1 MTKNFQELDSVK
13 TDNLEISQE
22 SDNFLGGNLNL
33 KPQLSSRL
41 ALDKALNK
49 DTQQVYNRVVNTQR
63 NEIARANPP
72 APEKIPF
79 IETFGANLLDTPLA
93 SQAARL
99 LNGEYLVD
107 KENPNYSAYSEI
119 KGTEYEQYWEY
130 FLDANGPE
138 DTSRLKRRIDRE
150 NAVRDTIASSSI
162 AANLAAGV
170 LTLPLDPVNLIP
182 IGGTAYKATKAG
194 KFFAG
199 AGKTAAAGFL
209 STSVSEAALQ
219 ADQITRT
226 TEESVTNIA
235 AGTILSG
242 ILGGAA
248 SLLSKEKFDKLALET
263 QKNIQDEGPI
273 FGFNEKGDLLQGER
287 DGGFMQ
293 GSVGAMRSPIPRS
306 QRTTA
311 QDEALYAGKGNIAG
325 TVALLTRKLSP
336 IQEVLSTDTVVA
348 KRALQGLV
356 KTNMFT
362 NKNINGGIANPI
374 STENALHLY
383 DAGLA
388 YAIKDGRANYKKFS
402 DGLLEQQGKS
412 KFLAP
417 FNIKATMLRHDEFN
431 SKVYDALI
439 SGDVH
444 EIPEV
449 EATAKSYRKNVF
461 EPIKKQ
467 GIEAGLFDEDVSIE
481 NATSYLMIQYDRNKI
496 VAQEPEFRK
505 FIAKQVE
512 ENLIPKI
519 QKDHAD
525 RQATLTTKSQ
535 ATFNQIKVLEKELE
549 NVKAQNELAAKAK
562 GKAKRKSET
571 LFSQAAGDTALKDE
585 DLVRILDSY
594 KAAAKT
600 IREEAQPKNLIDFIR
615 SRGGVFDKSGRVN
628 SIFSTRNRKPN
639 GVAAKQKLSDINGEK
654 VNSDMASI
662 IDHAWREGYF
672 PEYDA
677 PPKTMDFLAA
687 LEDELDGVDV
697 RYTAKDLDAMDKI
710 QQAKEFLNQVGD
722 FGIDVGKIK
731 DAKTLRETQIGGRSF
746 KNILLEKEISVLKKR
761 LAEID
766 GKISERRI
774 KFDSILGDDPR
785 AYTEEITNEL
795 VRKLRNVEQK
805 GVTMPYDMKIGVRG
819 PAKERTL
826 NFIKQSDLK
835 PWTVQNIE
843 KLARDYTRVLG
854 TDIELQKRYGDLNL
868 ESVQA
873 EISDEYDVLRA
884 KSPSES
890 DRLRLDKQEREVKQT
905 LMDLKNIVRGNYG
918 RVDRPDSFWPT
929 VGRTARNLAFVQK
942 MGSVVYAS
950 LVDPV
955 HLVFRHGLGRFLNTG
970 LKPLIFN
977 LKGFNLAAKDTAFIG
992 QAFESVLHSRASNWS
1007 DFANPYS
1014 SKSKFENLSI
1024 TLAEFQS
1031 KLNLLNVWTDATKRV
1046 SSVMSQQRI
1055 SEEVV
1060 KLAKLY
1066 EDQYFELGQG
1076 LKDVDLSKS
1085 PITKKNRAYLAL
1097 LGIDEK
1103 NVRQIVGELE
1113 TYSTKERGLT
1123 ILNLEKWTDRS
1134 AVEAMANALNLDI
1147 DSSIITRGV
1156 GEIPTLLNTE
1166 LGKTF
1171 FQFKSF
1177 LLAANQQILIRGLQQ
1192 ADAAVLQ
1199 GIVSMVTM
1207 GMVVYFLQKKTKG
1220 EEISDDPNVWLYE
1233 GLDRSGLLPIIMEVN
1248 GYADLMGVG
1257 IGNALEL
1264 REPSSQPGSAV
1275 VSRAGGP
1282 TVGMAK
1288 DLADLG
1294 GSTVRKIKGDGEYTE
1309 ADQRKAIK
1317 MLPYNNLFY
1326 LRGLFSLLD
1335 DSEQSE

>member
-1 MTKNFQELDSVK
+1 MIKNFQKLDSVEI
-13 TDNLEISQE
+13 DNLETSQDN
-22 SDNFLGGNLNL
+22 DNFLSGNLNL

-49 DTQQVYNRVVNTQR
+49 DTQQVYNQVVNIQK
-63 NEIARANPP
+63 NEIARANPL

-93 SQAARL
+93 SGAARL

-107 KENPNYSAYSEI
+107 KENPNYNAYSEI
-119 KGTEYEQYWEY
+119 KGTEYEQHWEY

-226 TEESVTNIA
+226 AEESVTNIA

-273 FGFNEKGDLLQGER
+273 FGINEKGELLQGDR
-287 DGGFMQ
+287 
-293 GSVGAMRSPIPRS
+293 SVGAAQTPVSPRLK
-306 QRTTA
+306 TTA
-311 QDEALYAGKGNIAG
+311 QDEALYAGRGNVAG
-325 TVALLTRKLSP
+325 TVALFTKKLSP
-336 IQEVLSTDTVVA
+336 IQEILSSDSAIA
-348 KRALQGLV
+348 KRAMQGIV
-356 KTNMFT
+356 KNNMFT
-362 NKNINGGIANPI
+362 NKNIDGGIANAA
-374 STENALHLY
+374 SVENALHLY

-388 YAIKDGRANYKKFS
+388 YAIKEGRTNYKKFS

-412 KFLAP
+412 KFTAL

-444 EIPEV
+444 EIPEI

-525 RQATLTTKSQ
+525 RQTTLTTKSQ

-549 NVKAQNELAAKAK
+549 NIKAQNDLAAKAK
-562 GKAKRKSET
+562 GKAERRSET
-571 LFSQAAGDTALKDE
+571 LFSQAAGDTTLKDE
-585 DLVRILDSY
+585 DLIRILDSY

-600 IREEAQPKNLIDFIR
+600 IREEVSPKNLTDFIR

-628 SIFSTRNRKPN
+628 SIFSARNRKPN

-654 VNSDMASI
+654 VNSDMKSI

-697 RYTAKDLDAMDKI
+697 RYTAKDLDAVDKI

-746 KNILLEKEISVLKKR
+746 KDILLEKEISVLKKR
-761 LAEID
+761 LDEIN
-766 GKISERRI
+766 GKFSERRI
-774 KFDSILGDDPR
+774 KFDSILGDDPK

-795 VRKLRNVEQK
+795 VRKLRNIEQQ

-835 PWTVQNIE
+835 PWTVQNVE
-843 KLARDYTRVLG
+843 KLARDYTRILG
-854 TDIELQKRYGDLNL
+854 TDIELSKRFGDLNL
-868 ESVQA
+868 EKVQA

-884 KSPSES
+884 KSPSEK

-977 LKGFNLAAKDTAFIG
+977 LKGFNLASKDTAFIG

-1055 SEEVV
+1055 SEELF
-1060 KLAKLY
+1060 KLDA
-1066 EDQYFELGQG
+1066 DTI
-1076 LKDVDLSKS
+1076 SKN
-1085 PITKKNRAYLAL
+1085 NRSYLAL
-1097 LGIDEK
+1097 LGIDKE
-1103 NVRQIVGELE
+1103 NVSGIIDQLKIH
-1113 TYSTKERGLT
+1113 STKENGLT

-1134 AVEAMANALNLDI
+1134 AVESMANALNLDI

-1199 GIVSMVTM
+1199 GVVSMVTM
-1207 GMVVYFLQKKTKG
+1207 GMVVYFLQKKTKN

-1233 GLDRSGLLPIIMEVN
+1233 GLDRSGLLPIVMEVN

-1282 TVGMAK
+1282 TVGMVK

>member
-1 MTKNFQELDSVK
+1 MTKNFRELDSVK
-13 TDNLEISQE
+13 VDNLETSQD
-22 SDNFLGGNLNL
+22 SDNFLNGNLNL

-41 ALDKALNK
+41 VLDKALNK
-49 DTQQVYNRVVNTQR
+49 DTQRVYNQVVNIQK

-72 APEKIPF
+72 EPEKIPF
-79 IETFGANLLDTPLA
+79 SETFGAALLDTPVA
-93 SQAARL
+93 NYAARL

-107 KENPNYSAYSEI
+107 QENPNYTAYPDI
-119 KGTEYEQYWEY
+119 KGTEYEQHWED
-130 FLDANGPE
+130 FLIANGPE
-138 DTSRLKRRIDRE
+138 DTTRLKRKIDRE
-150 NAVRDTIASSSI
+150 NAVRDTMASSSI

-170 LTLPLDPVNLIP
+170 LTLPLDPVNLLP
-182 IGGTAYKATKAG
+182 IGGAAYRATKAG
-194 KFFAG
+194 RFFAG

-209 STSVSEAALQ
+209 SASVSEAALQ

-226 TEESVTNIA
+226 AEESTANIA
-235 AGTILSG
+235 AGTVLSG

-248 SLLSKEKFDKLALET
+248 SLLSKEKFNKLALET
-263 QKNIQDEGPI
+263 QKNIQDEGPV
-273 FGFNEKGDLLQGER
+273 FGINEKGELLQGDR
-287 DGGFMQ
+287 
-293 GSVGAMRSPIPRS
+293 SIGAAQTPVSPRLK
-306 QRTTA
+306 TTA

-325 TVALLTRKLSP
+325 TVALFTRKLSP
-336 IQEVLSTDTVVA
+336 IQEILSSDSVVA
-348 KRALQGLV
+348 KRAMQGIV
-356 KTNMFT
+356 KNNMFT
-362 NKNINGGIANPI
+362 NKNIDGGIANAA
-374 STENALHLY
+374 SVENALHLY

-402 DGLLEQQGKS
+402 DNLLAQQGKN
-412 KFLAP
+412 KYTAP
-417 FNIKATMLRHDEFN
+417 FNVKATMLRHDEFN

-467 GIEAGLFDEDVSIE
+467 GIEAGLFDEDVSVE
-481 NATSYLMIQYDRNKI
+481 NATSYLMTQYDRNKI

-519 QKDHAD
+519 QKEHSD
-525 RQATLTTKSQ
+525 RKAIFTAKTHSI
-535 ATFNQIKVLEKELE
+535 FNRIKVLEKELE

-585 DLVRILDSY
+585 DLVTILDSY

-600 IREEAQPKNLIDFIR
+600 IREEAQPKNLVDFIR
-615 SRGGVFDKSGRVN
+615 SRGGIFDKSGRVN
-628 SIFSTRNRKPN
+628 SLFSARNRKPN
-639 GVAAKQKLSDINGEK
+639 GVTAKQILSDINGEK
-654 VNSDMASI
+654 VNSDMKTI
-662 IDHAWREGYF
+662 IEHAWREGYF

-687 LEDELDGVDV
+687 LEDELDGVDI
-697 RYTAKDLDAMDKI
+697 RYTAKDLDAVDKI

-722 FGIDVGKIK
+722 FGVDVNKIK

-746 KNILLEKEISVLKKR
+746 KDILLEKEVSVLKKR
-761 LAEID
+761 LVEMED
-766 GKISERRI
+766 RI
-774 KFDSILGDDPR
+774 REFYGVRNYDSDWARD
-785 AYTEEITNEL
+785 YTEEIANEL

-826 NFIKQSDLK
+826 NFIRQSDLK
-835 PWTVQNIE
+835 PWTVQNVE
-843 KLARDYTRVLG
+843 KLARDYTRILG
-854 TDIELQKRYGDLNL
+854 TDIELQKKYGDLNL
-868 ESVQA
+868 EKVQA

-884 KSPSES
+884 KSPTEK
-890 DRLRLDKQEREVKQT
+890 DRLRLDAQEREVKQT

-929 VGRTARNLAFVQK
+929 VARTSRNVAYLQK

-950 LVDPV
+950 LIDPV

-977 LKGFNLAAKDTAFIG
+977 LKGFKLASKDTAFLG
-992 QAFESVLHSRASNWS
+992 QSFEAVLHSRASNWS
-1007 DFANPYS
+1007 DMGNPYS

-1024 TLAEFQS
+1024 ALVDIMS
-1031 KLNLLNVWTDATKRV
+1031 KLNLLNVWTDSTKRV
-1046 SSVMSQQRI
+1046 ASLMSQQRI
-1055 SEEVV
+1055 SEELF
-1060 KLAKLY
+1060 KLDA
-1066 EDQYFELGQG
+1066 DTI
-1076 LKDVDLSKS
+1076 SKG
-1085 PITKKNRAYLAL
+1085 NRSYLAL
-1097 LGIDEK
+1097 LGIDKE
-1103 NVRQIVGELE
+1103 NVWSIVNQLK
-1113 TYSTKERGLT
+1113 THSTKEKGLT

-1134 AVEAMANALNLDI
+1134 AVEAMSNALNLDI

-1156 GEIPTLLNTE
+1156 GEVPTLLHTE
-1166 LGKTF
+1166 VGKTL

-1192 ADAAVLQ
+1192 ADTAVLQ
-1199 GIVSMVTM
+1199 GVASMVTM
-1207 GMVVYFLQKKTKG
+1207 GMLVYFLQKKTKN
-1220 EEISDDPNVWLYE
+1220 EEVSDDPYVWLYE

-1264 REPSSQPGSAV
+1264 REPSREPGSAV
-1275 VSRAGGP
+1275 ISRAGGP
-1282 TVGMAK
+1282 TVGTAK
-1288 DLADLG
+1288 DLFDLG
-1294 GSTVRKIKGDGEYTE
+1294 GSTVRKIKGDGDYTE

>member
-13 TDNLEISQE
+13 VDNLETSQDN
-22 SDNFLGGNLNL
+22 DNFLSGDLTPNSQT
-33 KPQLSSRL
+33 PSRVVL
-41 ALDKALNK
+41 QKALFGDSEK
-49 DTQQVYNRVVNTQR
+49 VYNRIVNTQKMLT
-63 NEIARANPP
+63 ERANPP

-79 IETFGANLLDTPLA
+79 IETLGAALLDTPVA
-93 SQAARL
+93 NYAAKL
-99 LNGEYLVD
+99 LNGEYLVE
-107 KENPNYSAYSEI
+107 KENPNYNAYPEI
-119 KGTEYEQYWEY
+119 KGTEYEQHWEY

-138 DTSRLKRRIDRE
+138 DTIRLKRKIDRE
-150 NAVRDTIASSSI
+150 NAVRDTLASSSI
-162 AANLAAGV
+162 AASLVAGV
-170 LTLPLDPVNLIP
+170 LTLPLDPVNFLP
-182 IGGTAYKATKAG
+182 IGGQAYRAVKAG

-226 TEESVTNIA
+226 AKESTVNIA
-235 AGTILSG
+235 AGTVLSG

-263 QKNIQDEGPI
+263 QKNIQDEGPV
-273 FGFNEKGDLLQGER
+273 FGFNEKGDLLQSER
-287 DGGFMQ
+287 DGEFMQ

-306 QRTTA
+306 QRTSA
-311 QDEALYAGKGNIAG
+311 QDEALYAGKGKIAG
-325 TVALLTRKLSP
+325 AVAFFSRKLSP
-336 IQEVLSTDTVVA
+336 IQEILNTDGVLG
-348 KRALQGLV
+348 KRAMQGLV
-356 KTNMFT
+356 KNNMFT
-362 NKNINGGIANPI
+362 NKNIEGGIANAI
-374 STENALHLY
+374 STENALKLY

-388 YAIKDGRANYKKFS
+388 RAIKEGRTNYKKFS
-402 DGLLEQQGKS
+402 DGLLEQQGKN
-412 KFLAP
+412 KFTAP

-431 SKVYDALI
+431 SKVYGALI

-461 EPIKKQ
+461 EPIRKK
-467 GIEAGLFDEDVSIE
+467 GIEAGIFDEDVSIE

-496 VAQEPEFRK
+496 IAQEPEFRK

-525 RQATLTTKSQ
+525 RQASLTAKSQ
-535 ATFNQIKVLEKELE
+535 ATFNQIKILEKELGDI
-549 NVKAQNELAAKAK
+549 KDQNELAAKAK
-562 GKAKRKSET
+562 GKAERRSET
-571 LFSQAAGDTALKDE
+571 LFSQAAGDTPLKDE

-600 IREEAQPKNLIDFIR
+600 IREEAKPKNLTDFIR
-615 SRGGVFDKSGRVN
+615 SRGGIFDKSGRVN
-628 SIFSTRNRKPN
+628 ALFSARNRKPN
-639 GVAAKQKLSDINGEK
+639 GVTAKEKISDINGEK
-654 VNSDMASI
+654 VNSDMKTI

-687 LEDELDGVDV
+687 LEDELDGVDI
-697 RYTAKDLDAMDKI
+697 RYTAKDLDDVDKI

-722 FGIDVGKIK
+722 FGIDIGKIK
-731 DAKTLRETQIGGRSF
+731 DAKTLRETQIGGKSF
-746 KNILLEKEISVLKKR
+746 KDILLKKEISVLKKR

-774 KFDSILGDDPR
+774 KFDAVLGDDPITY
-785 AYTEEITNEL
+785 AEEITNEL
-795 VRKLRNVEQK
+795 VRKLRNIEHQ
-805 GVTMPYDMKIGVRG
+805 GVIMPYDMKIGVRG

-826 NFIKQSDLK
+826 NFIKHSDLK
-835 PWTVQNIE
+835 PWTVQNVE
-843 KLARDYTRVLG
+843 KLARDYTRILG
-854 TDIELQKRYGDLNL
+854 TDIELSKRFGDLNL
-868 ESVQA
+868 EKVQA

-884 KSPSES
+884 KSPTEK

-929 VGRTARNLAFVQK
+929 VARTSRNMAYVQK
-942 MGSVVYAS
+942 MGSVVQAS
-950 LVDPV
+950 LIDPV
-955 HLVFRHGLGRFLNTG
+955 HLIFRHGLGRFLNTG
-970 LKPLIFN
+970 LKPLITN
-977 LKGFNLAAKDTAFIG
+977 LKGFKLASKDTAFIG
-992 QAFESVLHSRASNWS
+992 QASEAILHSRASSWS
-1007 DFANPYS
+1007 DFGNPYS
-1014 SKSKFENLSI
+1014 SKSKLENLSI
-1024 TLAEFQS
+1024 SLVDTMS
-1031 KLNLLNVWTDATKRV
+1031 KLNLLNVWTDATKKIA
-1046 SSVMSQQRI
+1046 SVISQQRI

-1085 PITKKNRAYLAL
+1085 PITKKSRAYLAL

-1103 NVRQIVGELE
+1103 NVRQIVGELQDH
-1113 TYSTKERGLT
+1113 STKINGLT
-1123 ILNLEKWTDRS
+1123 ILNLEKWTSRD
-1134 AVEAMANALNLDI
+1134 AVDAMSNALNLDI
-1147 DSSIITRGV
+1147 DSSIITRGI
-1156 GEIPTLLNTE
+1156 GEVPTLIHTE
-1166 LGKTF
+1166 IGKTF
-1171 FQFKSF
+1171 LQFKSF

-1207 GMVVYFLQKKTKG
+1207 GMLVSYLQKITKG

-1233 GLDRSGLLPIIMEVN
+1233 GVDRSGLLPIIMEVN

-1257 IGNALEL
+1257 IGNALEV
-1264 REPSSQPGSAV
+1264 REPSRQPGSAV
-1275 VSRAGGP
+1275 ISRAGGP
-1282 TVGMAK
+1282 SIGMVK
-1288 DLADLG
+1288 DLGDLG
-1294 GSTVRKIKGDGEYTE
+1294 ASTVRKIKGDGDYTE
-1309 ADQRKAIK
+1309 SDQRKAIK

-1335 DSEQSE
+1335 DSEKSE